1 MTLNNARF
9 THYRL
14 PPFKGI
20 VYTLERCFPE
30 FYAKESFI
38 DQLRCRLIPYV
49 GHRFCSDH
57 DQCAPL
63 HGHFARRLR
72 ARRQSDQHP
81 QASDVTLDLGDFYLF
96 GSGQNTVGVVAT
108 DQVNITI
115 KNGGL
120 VGFNTAIILQGSSAA
135 GPNYGHHV
143 ENLNISGC
151 ANGIWL
157 VHGNQ
162 SIVARNQL
170 SNGNA
175 VAIFTRGFGDRIENN
190 DISGYRIG
198 IRSFGGNYIQANF
211 LNYCIT
217 ALWLGGDDRRKDN
230 VVIRS
235 TNGHRGGDPKDQG
248 NDD

>member
-1 MTLNNARF
+1 MQKSHLLISFAAGLFLTSVTGFAQ
-9 THYRL
+9 TTISAL
-14 PPFKGI
+14 PYTVTSPG
-20 VYTLERCFPE
+20 VYVLGGNLT
-30 FYAKESFI
+30 S
-38 DQLRCRLIPYV
+38 IPNS
-49 GHRFCSDH
+49 G
-57 DQCAPL
+57 A
-63 HGHFARRLR
+63 AITI
-72 ARRQSDQHP
+72 